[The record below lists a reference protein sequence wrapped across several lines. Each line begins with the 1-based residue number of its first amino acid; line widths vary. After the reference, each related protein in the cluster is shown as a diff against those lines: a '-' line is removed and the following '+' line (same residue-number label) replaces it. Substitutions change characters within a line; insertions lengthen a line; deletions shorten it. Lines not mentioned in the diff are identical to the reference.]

1 MTTDNTIEMVPI
13 MVPLKKASELTGISY
28 DRLRKMCLQN
38 KIVHIRVSDGGGKTG
53 GKFLVN
59 YGKLLDYL
67 NTGDQEEL
75 PGGDAYD

>member
-28 DRLRKMCLQN
+28 DWLRKMCLQG
-38 KIVHIRVSDGGGKTG
+38 KLVHIRTG
-53 GKFLVN
+53 ERGSKFLVN

-67 NTGDQEEL
+67 NTGDQAEE
-75 PGGDAYD
+75 GDADD